1 MASLKSKYQRK
12 ESELIDSLIGKG
24 KRTFITQIQL
34 IETSK
39 FKDHLIYDCTYVD
52 NGTKKQINIIAVD
65 ISDAV
70 SKVEQI
76 VDTNIPEITANVMLG
91 SEIYNKV

>member
-12 ESELIDSLIGKG
+12 ESELIDSLIRKG

-39 FKDHLIYDCTYVD
+39 VKDHLIYDCIYVD

-70 SKVEQI
+70 LKVEQI
-76 VDTNIPEITANVMLG
+76 VDTNIPEITANVILG
-91 SEIYNKV
+91 SETYNKL

>member
-39 FKDHLIYDCTYVD
+39 VKDHLIYDCTYVD

-65 ISDAV
+65 ISDAI

-76 VDTNIPEITANVMLG
+76 VDTNIPEIAANVMLG